1 MQSHLVQFITS
12 LLALLNPLAD
22 FALFLSLTT
31 GRTRAEQRGI
41 AVQAAIAIAVI
52 MVTTLWLG
60 NPILTGF
67 GISINAFSVA
77 GGIIVF
83 GIGLG
88 MLNSKSGES
97 SKADIHQANIEAG
110 QKKESPAV
118 VPLGIPISAGPGV
131 LTALLVSSHSNTAGL
146 SGLLA
151 YSLACVALSV
161 MMGFVFWYAPLLG
174 RVLGATSMHI
184 STQVMG
190 LVVAAIASQMVLNG
204 VRGAFPLLAAR
215 S

>member
-77 GGIIVF
+77 GGIILF